1 MTYTVTDYAAVR
13 RLRAPAA
20 RRGITRLEVIPRD
33 GQPSHL
39 GEAWL
44 NQALRFSGCGWL
56 GAGIAWMVY
65 LGLVLGWGGPLLVD
79 PWSQLLWG
87 LLSLGGGLGL
97 THGLIWVYR
106 ELLWRQVLDQLERQ
120 FDRRRKPRL
129 GSGASSR
136 SHALRSPLEARFQ
149 PDVEGWPEPPARAI
163 SHPA

>member
-1 MTYTVTDYAAVR
+1 MTYRISDYAAVR

-20 RRGITRLEVIPRD
+20 RRGVTRLEVIPRD
-33 GQPSHL
+33 GQPCHA

-56 GAGIAWMVY
+56 GTGIASMVY

-79 PWSQLLWG
+79 LPSHLLWG

-97 THGLIWVYR
+97 THGLIWVGR
-106 ELLWRQVLDQLERQ
+106 ELLWRQVLDRLERQ

-129 GSGASSR
+129 GAGASPR
-136 SHALRSPLEARFQ
+136 SHDGRPQLEARFQ
-149 PDVEGWPEPPARAI
+149 LDGEGWLEPPARAI